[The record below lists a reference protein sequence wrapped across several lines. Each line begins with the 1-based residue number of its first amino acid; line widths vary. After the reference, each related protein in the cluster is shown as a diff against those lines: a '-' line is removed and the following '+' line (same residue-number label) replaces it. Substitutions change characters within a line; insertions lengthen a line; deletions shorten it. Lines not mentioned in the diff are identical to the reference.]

1 MVRETNPNML
11 LYNNRTLYLNAKT
24 NMLQNSTCT
33 KPKMLQ
39 NSICYKKNK
48 QCDMIKTLQI
58 TNAHM
63 LQKTCARYQPA
74 CVTEARHGTVQ

>member
-11 LYNNRTLYLNAKT
+11 LYNNRTWYLNAKNNT
-24 NMLQNSTCT
+24 PDVAKLNMLQ
-33 KPKMLQ
+33 
-39 NSICYKKNK
+39 KNK
-48 QCDMIKTLQI
+48 QCNMIKPLQI

-63 LQKTCARYQPA
+63 LQKTYARYQPA